1 MVYKNIKLW
10 YNRKKGKGG
19 ENMAKKK
26 RLTLPRIIAA
36 VVLVVLV
43 VLNVVMGVA
52 PAVGTY
58 KGEYKVSNTTTKITA
73 EFKGDNKLV
82 YSVLGDKEVS
92 YEYDKENKA
101 ITVAGAPVLTR
112 ESVFTMK
119 ANLTGAKLTS
129 GLAITF
135 QVLLGVG
142 YLVCLVFVLTGGK
155 KIKLK

>member
-1 MVYKNIKLW
+1 
-10 YNRKKGKGG
+10 
-19 ENMAKKK
+19 MAKKK
-26 RLTLPRIIAA
+26 HLTLPRIIAA
-36 VVLVVLV
+36 EVLVVLV
-43 VLNVVMGVA
+43 ALNIVMGVA

-58 KGEYKVSNTTTKITA
+58 KGEYKVANTTTKITA
-73 EFKGDNKLV
+73 EFKGDKKLV
-82 YSVLGDKEVS
+82 YSTMGDNEVS

-112 ESVFTMK
+112 ESVFVMK
-119 ANLTGAKLTS
+119 TKATGTKLTS

>member
-1 MVYKNIKLW
+1 
-10 YNRKKGKGG
+10 
-19 ENMAKKK
+19 MAKKK
-26 RLTLPRIIAA
+26 LLTLPRIIAA

-43 VLNVVMGVA
+43 ALNIVMGVA

-58 KGEYKVSNTTTKITA
+58 KGEYKNTVLGTEVSKKITA
-73 EFKGDNKLV
+73 EFKADKKLTMTNAL
-82 YSVLGDKEVS
+82 SDKKDDMVEYT
-92 YEYDKENKA
+92 YEYDKENKNIVEA
-101 ITVAGAPVLTR
+101 NTKTPLLTR
-112 ESVFTMK
+112 DSVFVMK
-119 ANLTGAKLTS
+119 TTATGTKLTS

>member
-1 MVYKNIKLW
+1 
-10 YNRKKGKGG
+10 
-19 ENMAKKK
+19 MAKKK
-26 RLTLPRIIAA
+26 LSTLPRIIAA

-43 VLNVVMGVA
+43 ALNIVMGVA

-58 KGEYKVSNTTTKITA
+58 KGEYKVANTTTKITA
-73 EFKGDNKLV
+73 EFKGDKLV
-82 YSVLGDKEVS
+82 YSTIGDNEVS

-112 ESVFTMK
+112 ESVFAMK
-119 ANLTGAKLTS
+119 TIATGTKLTS

>member
-1 MVYKNIKLW
+1 
-10 YNRKKGKGG
+10 
-19 ENMAKKK
+19 MAKKK
-26 RLTLPRIIAA
+26 LSTLPRIIAA

-43 VLNVVMGVA
+43 ALNIVMGVA

-58 KGEYKVSNTTTKITA
+58 NGEYKNTVLGTEVSKKITA
-73 EFKGDNKLV
+73 EFKADKKLTMTNAL
-82 YSVLGDKEVS
+82 SDKKDDMVEYT
-92 YEYDKENKA
+92 YEYDKENKNIVEA
-101 ITVAGAPVLTR
+101 NTKTPLLTR
-112 ESVFTMK
+112 DSVFVMK
-119 ANLTGAKLTS
+119 TTATGTKLTS

>member
-1 MVYKNIKLW
+1 
-10 YNRKKGKGG
+10 
-19 ENMAKKK
+19 MAKKK
-26 RLTLPRIIAA
+26 HLTLPRIIAA

-43 VLNVVMGVA
+43 ALNIVMGVA

-58 KGEYKVSNTTTKITA
+58 KGEYKNTVLGTEVSKKITA
-73 EFKGDNKLV
+73 EFKADKKLTMTNAL
-82 YSVLGDKEVS
+82 SDKKDDMVEYT
-92 YEYDKENKA
+92 YEYDKENKNIVEA
-101 ITVAGAPVLTR
+101 NTKTPLLTR
-112 ESVFTMK
+112 DSVFVMK
-119 ANLTGAKLTS
+119 TTATGTKLTS

>member
-1 MVYKNIKLW
+1 
-10 YNRKKGKGG
+10 
-19 ENMAKKK
+19 MAKKK
-26 RLTLPRIIAA
+26 LSTLPRIIAA

-43 VLNVVMGVA
+43 ALNIVMGVA

-58 KGEYKVSNTTTKITA
+58 KGEYKNTVLGTEVSKKITA
-73 EFKGDNKLV
+73 EFKADKKLTMTNAL
-82 YSVLGDKEVS
+82 SDKKDDMVEYT
-92 YEYDKENKA
+92 YEYDKENKNIVEA
-101 ITVAGAPVLTR
+101 NTKTPLLTR
-112 ESVFTMK
+112 DSVFVMK
-119 ANLTGAKLTS
+119 TTATGTKLTS